1 MSKCDRGDRLART
14 LWRAELRQHRRCHR
28 GSRACGAS
36 AATSLWARPRALEG
50 RATVNHSHFRPAP
63 PDGAD
68 YIVVPALEPR
78 NNQYTV
84 DWIVTQH
91 RKGAKIFSVCA
102 GSLTLAAAGLLDGR
116 PATTHWALHRRPKE
130 GASRHAVGARPTLC
144 DGRWY
149 QHIDWHH
156 RIDPGDGRSKAEQ
169 LARDLGV
176 ANWDA
181 TGCRSGATRPLE
193 FP

>member
-1 MSKCDRGDRLART
+1 VLSYANIADVTVVAE
-14 LWRAELRQHRRCHR
+14 RAEPVRLHPFGRGPELLRVEPQSTTRNFDQHH
-28 GSRACGAS
+28 
-36 AATSLWARPRALEG
+36 
-50 RATVNHSHFRPAP
+50 

-78 NNQYTV
+78 NNQHV
-84 DWIVTQH
+84 LDWIVAQH

-144 DGRWY
+144 GGRWY

-156 RIDPGDGRSKAEQ
+156 RIEPGDGRSKAEQ

-181 TGCRSGATRPLE
+181 TGCRSGATKPLE